1 VVLLMA
7 RIRERDKR
15 CGTESALK
23 ANVHHL
29 FLVRNMF
36 FLYGVVLAPFHHSL
50 SLVVP
55 FDFGSGPFWIS
66 YLAR

>member
-1 VVLLMA
+1 MA

-15 CGTESALK
+15 CGAESALE

-36 FLYGVVLAPFHHSL
+36 FF
-50 SLVVP
+50 
-55 FDFGSGPFWIS
+55 
-66 YLAR
+66 